1 MSHTNHHHRTHA
13 ILLVSAL
20 LLAGCA
26 NQRER
31 AIAAQAPGQAGA
43 YAPAEE
49 PSATTPQ
56 SQQAEGEP
64 RTQLYADLA
73 LLAACGMEA
82 PTVYFEY
89 DSANVRRAAEVGL
102 SEIAEC
108 MQRPPMAD
116 LQLEVIGHTDERG
129 TEEYNQSLG
138 MRRANAVVDELV
150 TAGLDRTRVRAH
162 SMGEQQATTPASWD
176 DRRVVIRLVDEGQ
189 AQPESETVPNSPM
202 GKKP

>member
-1 MSHTNHHHRTHA
+1 MSHANHHHRTNA

-31 AIAAQAPGQAGA
+31 AMAAQAPGQEGA

-56 SQQAEGEP
+56 SQQTAGEP
-64 RTQLYADLA
+64 RTQVYADLA
-73 LLAACGMEA
+73 LLAVCGMEA

-108 MQRPPMAD
+108 MQRPPMAER
-116 LQLEVIGHTDERG
+116 QLEVIGHTDERG
-129 TEEYNQSLG
+129 TDQYNQGLG

-150 TAGLDRTRVRAH
+150 TAGLDRTRVHAH
-162 SMGEQQATTPASWD
+162 SMGERQADAPDTWD
-176 DRRVVIRLVDEGQ
+176 DRRVVIRLVDEG
-189 AQPESETVPNSPM
+189 
-202 GKKP
+202 